1 MYGVSKISSEQNI
14 MLTTFPGAQY
24 SAQSLAEHL
33 DVFAKAGIVVDMICQ
48 SAPRGSA
55 VDFSF
60 TTSYDNFAAVMK
72 ALPAAAKANPPL
84 VSGGYSKINLFGEEM
99 VTSCG
104 VAARALAALAGAGI
118 EIVLITTSDLDI
130 SLLIRQQDEDTA
142 LNALI
147 GAMDRQGY
155 LTPSAQV
162 NIFVDGK
169 DDDYNRQLYQ
179 QVTDSFSHLLPSQA
193 PQEETKEQED
203 TPQMLS
209 EEQVKQICLS
219 HAGVQ
224 AAQASFQSISLQ
236 QGEQPVYQLLFTAA
250 GSSYIYRIDPY
261 SGQVLSYERT
271 EETAA
276 QPNTPA
282 ASAPT
287 QPQAEPKS
295 VSLEQAKQLALQK
308 AGLSGQT
315 VTWEKAELDEE
326 DGISYYELEFTFSQS
341 EYECEVDAVSGSI
354 LKFEQD

>member
-142 LNALI
+142 LDALHKAFA
-147 GAMDRQGY
+147 G
-155 LTPSAQV
+155 LTVPLIKKRRCRPHLKGCTCFLFYSC
-162 NIFVDGK
+162 GS
-169 DDDYNRQLYQ
+169 
-179 QVTDSFSHLLPSQA
+179 TLLPEMAGIQPHTCMA
-193 PQEETKEQED
+193 AD
-203 TPQMLS
+203 CH
-209 EEQVKQICLS
+209 ICPS
-219 HAGVQ
+219 
-224 AAQASFQSISLQ
+224 
-236 QGEQPVYQLLFTAA
+236 
-250 GSSYIYRIDPY
+250 
-261 SGQVLSYERT
+261 
-271 EETAA
+271 
-276 QPNTPA
+276 
-282 ASAPT
+282 
-287 QPQAEPKS
+287 
-295 VSLEQAKQLALQK
+295 
-308 AGLSGQT
+308 
-315 VTWEKAELDEE
+315 
-326 DGISYYELEFTFSQS
+326 
-341 EYECEVDAVSGSI
+341 
-354 LKFEQD
+354 